1 MSYAL
6 HTNGSKFKKGG
17 KPSQSGVAVG
27 GVLLSYMGYF
37 QVISNFSDIGGWGNT
52 RVLWWRKYL
61 KQFFSNPQLFRLLW
75 ECTFGQCI

>member
-27 GVLLSYMGYF
+27 GVLSSYMGYF
-37 QVISNFSDIGGWGNT
+37 QGYIKFLGYWGLGEHTCSVVEKIS
-52 RVLWWRKYL
+52 
-61 KQFFSNPQLFRLLW
+61 
-75 ECTFGQCI
+75 